1 MEQFDSSVEES
12 SRVYEQQQRNDEQTT
27 FWLENCN
34 LLDKNSG
41 LESV

>member
-1 MEQFDSSVEES
+1 MFSWKNTIGNCQ
-12 SRVYEQQQRNDEQTT
+12 QTT